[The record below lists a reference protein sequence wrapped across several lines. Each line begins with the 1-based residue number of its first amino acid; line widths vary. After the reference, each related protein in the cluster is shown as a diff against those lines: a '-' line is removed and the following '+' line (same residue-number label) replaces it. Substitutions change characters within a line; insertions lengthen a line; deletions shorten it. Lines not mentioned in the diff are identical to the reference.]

1 MLEPTQ
7 PAIKYKA
14 LVGVVLES
22 RMLLRNAEVPA
33 VLSYGHPEDL
43 IMLMFL
49 SKAFPVHD
57 WEVLK
62 YTKNIKRAS

>member
-14 LVGVVLES
+14 LVGMVLES
-22 RMLLRNAEVPA
+22 RMLLRNAEMPS
-33 VLSYGHPEDL
+33 VLSYGHPEHS

-49 SKAFPVHD
+49 SKAFPA
-57 WEVLK
+57 L
-62 YTKNIKRAS
+62 